1 MGKMVHIWTF
11 RCYALLIFYFNCIN
25 FVIYLLMYNYINI
38 FWKGSFEY
46 GTLVQ
51 IIEHRFQSMSQTKS
65 LNLDQEVLVYI
76 YS

>member
-1 MGKMVHIWTF
+1 
-11 RCYALLIFYFNCIN
+11 
-25 FVIYLLMYNYINI
+25 MYNYMNI

-65 LNLDQEVLVYI
+65 LNLDQEVLVLGSLKI
-76 YS
+76 GLLFKD

>member
-1 MGKMVHIWTF
+1 
-11 RCYALLIFYFNCIN
+11 
-25 FVIYLLMYNYINI
+25 MYNYMNI

-65 LNLDQEVLVYI
+65 LNLDQEGLVYI
-76 YS
+76 HSLGITRI